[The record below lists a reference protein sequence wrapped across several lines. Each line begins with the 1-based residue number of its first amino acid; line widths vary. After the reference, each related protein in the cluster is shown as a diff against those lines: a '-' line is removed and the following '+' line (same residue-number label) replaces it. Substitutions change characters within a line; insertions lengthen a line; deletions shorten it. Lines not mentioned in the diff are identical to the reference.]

1 MNDGS
6 TLRQA
11 GLENSWVDASD
22 DLVPGELAGLAMAT
36 RFEA

>member
-6 TLRQA
+6 TQCQA
-11 GLENSWVDASD
+11 GLENSWVDDSD
-22 DLVPGELAGLAMAT
+22 DLVPGELAGLAMTT